1 MPGKVEQLWVWALDE
16 LFMKN
21 PGYKLSV
28 KLFVRVRLFCSDKYE
43 VLQKMPLKGRTAL
56 SESFRRI
63 IQWRRR
69 TRWAVILCSPS
80 DEGGFG
86 SHTRILGIGGKNFIF
101 KKFLYCCWFTD
112 LEDDKRYG
120 WRWWSR
126 LPVCWWGR
134 WSPRVGLPAIAP
146 DPKICEEK
154 GWWLGTR
161 NELLMFKKNIEK
173 LIKFRLFVF
182 IVQGIQRL
190 VAWCIYFT

>member
-1 MPGKVEQLWVWALDE
+1 
-16 LFMKN
+16 MKN

-86 SHTRILGIGGKNFIF
+86 SHTRILGIGGKNF
-101 KKFLYCCWFTD
+101 
-112 LEDDKRYG
+112 
-120 WRWWSR
+120 
-126 LPVCWWGR
+126 
-134 WSPRVGLPAIAP
+134 
-146 DPKICEEK
+146 
-154 GWWLGTR
+154 
-161 NELLMFKKNIEK
+161 
-173 LIKFRLFVF
+173 
-182 IVQGIQRL
+182 
-190 VAWCIYFT
+190 YF